1 MVGVAI
7 YVVGMVVVGQDW
19 WPPSL
24 RQIPTRMRPSA
35 ASIEGFSDS
44 DVRTLGIA
52 LSSHRRLG
60 GVSAPNS
67 GRIPKLRRSSVGY
80 LNSPQA
86 PGDLKNSFRDGLMDF
101 LEHGGYSSFPI
112 RREWQSRFSRG
123 RSSRCLSEPNP
134 NGILRYKFLDKGIPL
149 GHSPLLSAFSSIMEP
164 LRVSSL
170 AVELLNLVRR
180 TLSFLRHSP

>member
-1 MVGVAI
+1 
-7 YVVGMVVVGQDW
+7 
-19 WPPSL
+19 
-24 RQIPTRMRPSA
+24 
-35 ASIEGFSDS
+35 
-44 DVRTLGIA
+44 
-52 LSSHRRLG
+52 
-60 GVSAPNS
+60 
-67 GRIPKLRRSSVGY
+67 
-80 LNSPQA
+80 
-86 PGDLKNSFRDGLMDF
+86 MDF

-164 LRVSSL
+164 LHVSSL

-180 TLSFLRHSP
+180 TLSHFCATALETEVYSNRLCPISTHGTFSASAESREGSERSLSLQRLPACGKSRSNLSACRHALMTSPSPHISPSCSTANIVYVHLYSLAYGPGS